1 MSQERIEET
10 VMGTGEIVDRVAAI
24 AGSGRSNL
32 ACIRFVL
39 DIARSDHI
47 ILHILTGIV
56 SCNLIAPL
64 LTECSRNTIP
74 FIFLGGAE
82 RNDDGSF
89 KMGSSFPLYVYNSI
103 GAGEIRWTFNGKEPK
118 LNDEGLFVVEGNGT
132 LRAEVFYEDGSCDI
146 IAKEIIAR

>member
-1 MSQERIEET
+1 MDGLEPGTHYNIVFSIYTKAT
-10 VMGTGEIVDRVAAI
+10 VYSLDR
-24 AGSGRSNL
+24 
-32 ACIRFVL
+32 
-39 DIARSDHI
+39 HI
-47 ILHILTGIV
+47 TTL
-56 SCNLIAPL
+56 NKD
-64 LTECSRNTIP
+64 SRNTIP

-82 RNDDGSF
+82 RHSDGSF
-89 KMGSSFPLYVYNSI
+89 KLGSSFPLYVYNSI